1 MANANKGQN
10 PQKCYIL
17 EELRSY
23 LSSELPSTIM
33 RDVLTLCLSQD
44 RFRCHHNPTECMAL
58 ELWRVFYDDKFN
70 DVQISHHAFAFPKTT
85 NYPDI
90 VGSVETLLDMVKAG
104 RQRCIDAEPP
114 PSKMIRN
121 TSSLSSTMT
130 TQTLSFKLELK
141 QCEIGLILQDKLVD
155 CMSNLR
161 SRSAMIR
168 SLELPGLGSDEL
180 LSVIARFCHNLEVLN
195 IQGSREAVT
204 DRGFARYV
212 KQASPEAKTKL
223 MQLNISRC
231 MLTQVTLVHLQEL
244 TGK

>member
-10 PQKCYIL
+10 PKKCYIL

-23 LSSELPSTIM
+23 LASELPSTIM
-33 RDVLTLCLSQD
+33 RDVLNLCLSQD

-90 VGSVETLLDMVKAG
+90 VGSVETLLDMLKAG
-104 RQRCIDAEPP
+104 QCIGEP

-121 TSSLSSTMT
+121 TSSTMTT

-141 QCEIGLILQDKLVD
+141 QCEIGMVLQDKLVD
-155 CMSNLR
+155 CMANMR

-223 MQLNISRC
+223 MQLNVSRC

-244 TGK
+244 TGMMML